1 MSHPVTSDS
10 ALRHQILIRFSP
22 QTTRADMF
30 TSSLRAP
37 PVEFQRGI
45 CQDLAPILASCQL
58 KRVVIVHGTLRTRVQ
73 SVIEQIRQTIDVV
86 AQIEVHDEPSLPALE
101 RHLQGFQGLVVDG
114 LIAIGGG
121 SVLDM
126 TKALAG
132 LIPAKHPVMTYLEVV
147 GDGRALEQQPLPW
160 IAIPTTAG
168 TGSEMTKNAVI
179 DIPDAQRKVS
189 LRDSKLLPAIALVD
203 PAFTDDTPKAVT
215 LACGLDAVTQCIEP
229 YLSNKRSFLT
239 DSLVEPVIPRAL
251 QALHRLMSQETSEDR
266 DTLAYTSMIG
276 GVALAN
282 SGLGVVHGF
291 AGPLGS
297 VTGAAHGAICGALLP
312 YGLKVNRHFA
322 DDPIVIQRLDQIA
335 NWIIPIFGG
344 MKADAFDTLAAW
356 IADQGITGLASLGL
370 KEVDIRAVATASQAS
385 SSMKANPVALPLEAL
400 VSVLEEA
407 L

>member
-1 MSHPVTSDS
+1 
-10 ALRHQILIRFSP
+10 
-22 QTTRADMF
+22 MF

-312 YGLKVNRHFA
+312 YGLKVNRPFA

-344 MKADAFDTLAAW
+344 MKADAFDTLADW

-385 SSMKANPVALPLEAL
+385 SSMKANPVALPFEAL

>member
-1 MSHPVTSDS
+1 
-10 ALRHQILIRFSP
+10 
-22 QTTRADMF
+22 MF

-45 CQDLAPILASCQL
+45 CQDLAPILASWQL

-73 SVIEQIRQTIDVV
+73 SVIRQIRRTIDVV

-101 RHLQGFQGLVVDG
+101 RQLQGFQGLAVDG

-147 GDGRALEQQPLPW
+147 GDGRPLEQQPLPW

-251 QALHRLMSQETSEDR
+251 QSLHRLMSQETSEDR

-276 GVALAN
+276 GIALAN

-385 SSMKANPVALPLEAL
+385 SSMKANPVALPFEAL

>member
-1 MSHPVTSDS
+1 
-10 ALRHQILIRFSP
+10 
-22 QTTRADMF
+22 MF

-168 TGSEMTKNAVI
+168 PGSEMTKNAVI

-370 KEVDIRAVATASQAS
+370 KEVDIRAVAIASQAS

>member
-1 MSHPVTSDS
+1 
-10 ALRHQILIRFSP
+10 
-22 QTTRADMF
+22 MF

-276 GVALAN
+276 GIALAN

-312 YGLKVNRHFA
+312 YGLKVNRYFS

-385 SSMKANPVALPLEAL
+385 SSMKANPVALPFEAL

>member
-1 MSHPVTSDS
+1 
-10 ALRHQILIRFSP
+10 
-22 QTTRADMF
+22 MF

-251 QALHRLMSQETSEDR
+251 QSLHRLMSQETSEDR

-356 IADQGITGLASLGL
+356 TADQGITGLASLGL

-385 SSMKANPVALPLEAL
+385 SSMKANPVALPFEAL

>member
-1 MSHPVTSDS
+1 
-10 ALRHQILIRFSP
+10 
-22 QTTRADMF
+22 MF

-132 LIPAKHPVMTYLEVV
+132 LIPAKHSVMTYLEVV
-147 GDGRALEQQPLPW
+147 GDGRALEEQPLPW

-297 VTGAAHGAICGALLP
+297 VTGAAHGVICGALLP

-370 KEVDIRAVATASQAS
+370 KVADIRAVATASQAS

>member
-1 MSHPVTSDS
+1 
-10 ALRHQILIRFSP
+10 
-22 QTTRADMF
+22 MF

-385 SSMKANPVALPLEAL
+385 SSMKANPMALPLEAL

>member
-1 MSHPVTSDS
+1 
-10 ALRHQILIRFSP
+10 
-22 QTTRADMF
+22 MF

-86 AQIEVHDEPSLPALE
+86 AQIEVHDEPSLPLLE

-385 SSMKANPVALPLEAL
+385 SSMKANPVALPFEAL

>member
-1 MSHPVTSDS
+1 
-10 ALRHQILIRFSP
+10 
-22 QTTRADMF
+22 MF

-73 SVIEQIRQTIDVV
+73 SVIEQIRQMIDVV

-276 GVALAN
+276 GIALAN

-370 KEVDIRAVATASQAS
+370 KEADIRAVATASQAS

>member
-1 MSHPVTSDS
+1 
-10 ALRHQILIRFSP
+10 
-22 QTTRADMF
+22 MF

-335 NWIIPIFGG
+335 NWIIPILDGL
-344 MKADAFDTLAAW
+344 KADAFDTLAAW

-370 KEVDIRAVATASQAS
+370 KEADIRAVATASQAS

>member
-1 MSHPVTSDS
+1 
-10 ALRHQILIRFSP
+10 
-22 QTTRADMF
+22 MF

-45 CQDLAPILASCQL
+45 CQDLAPILASCQI
-58 KRVVIVHGTLRTRVQ
+58 KRVVIVHGTLRARVQ
-73 SVIEQIRQTIDVV
+73 SVIEQIRQMIDVV

-101 RHLQGFQGLVVDG
+101 RQLQGFQGLAVDG

-132 LIPAKHPVMTYLEVV
+132 LIPAKHSVMTYLEVV
-147 GDGRALEQQPLPW
+147 GDGRALEEQPLPW

-344 MKADAFDTLAAW
+344 LKADAFDTLAAW

-370 KEVDIRAVATASQAS
+370 KEIDIRAVATASQAS
-385 SSMKANPVALPLEAL
+385 SSMKANPVALPFEAL

>member
-1 MSHPVTSDS
+1 
-10 ALRHQILIRFSP
+10 
-22 QTTRADMF
+22 MF

-45 CQDLAPILASCQL
+45 CQDLAPILASCQI

-344 MKADAFDTLAAW
+344 MKADAFDTLADW

-385 SSMKANPVALPLEAL
+385 SSMKANPVALPFEAL

>member
-1 MSHPVTSDS
+1 
-10 ALRHQILIRFSP
+10 
-22 QTTRADMF
+22 MF

-297 VTGAAHGAICGALLP
+297 MTGAAHGAICGALLP

-356 IADQGITGLASLGL
+356 IADQGITGLASIGL

>member
-1 MSHPVTSDS
+1 
-10 ALRHQILIRFSP
+10 
-22 QTTRADMF
+22 MF

-385 SSMKANPVALPLEAL
+385 SSMKANPVALPLEEL

>member
-1 MSHPVTSDS
+1 
-10 ALRHQILIRFSP
+10 
-22 QTTRADMF
+22 MF

-73 SVIEQIRQTIDVV
+73 SVIRQIRRTIDVV

-276 GVALAN
+276 GIALAN

-344 MKADAFDTLAAW
+344 MKANAFDTLAAW

-370 KEVDIRAVATASQAS
+370 KVADIRAVATASQAS
-385 SSMKANPVALPLEAL
+385 SSMKANPVALPFEAL

>member
-1 MSHPVTSDS
+1 
-10 ALRHQILIRFSP
+10 
-22 QTTRADMF
+22 MF

-132 LIPAKHPVMTYLEVV
+132 LIPAKYPVMTYLEVV

-385 SSMKANPVALPLEAL
+385 SSMKANPVALPFEAL

>member
-1 MSHPVTSDS
+1 
-10 ALRHQILIRFSP
+10 
-22 QTTRADMF
+22 MF

-45 CQDLAPILASCQL
+45 CQDLAPILASWQL

-297 VTGAAHGAICGALLP
+297 VTGAAHGVICGALLP

-370 KEVDIRAVATASQAS
+370 KEADIRAVATASQAS
-385 SSMKANPVALPLEAL
+385 SSMKANPVALPFEAL

>member
-1 MSHPVTSDS
+1 
-10 ALRHQILIRFSP
+10 
-22 QTTRADMF
+22 MF

-132 LIPAKHPVMTYLEVV
+132 LIPAKYPVMTYLEVV

-370 KEVDIRAVATASQAS
+370 KVADIRAVATASQAS

>member
-1 MSHPVTSDS
+1 
-10 ALRHQILIRFSP
+10 
-22 QTTRADMF
+22 MF

-344 MKADAFDTLAAW
+344 MKADAFDTLADW

>member
-1 MSHPVTSDS
+1 
-10 ALRHQILIRFSP
+10 
-22 QTTRADMF
+22 MF

-168 TGSEMTKNAVI
+168 TGSEMIKNAVI

-385 SSMKANPVALPLEAL
+385 SSMKANPVALPFEAL

>member
-1 MSHPVTSDS
+1 
-10 ALRHQILIRFSP
+10 
-22 QTTRADMF
+22 MF

-58 KRVVIVHGTLRTRVQ
+58 KRVVIVHGTLRTQVQ

>member
-1 MSHPVTSDS
+1 
-10 ALRHQILIRFSP
+10 
-22 QTTRADMF
+22 MF

-37 PVEFQRGI
+37 PVEFQRDI
-45 CQDLAPILASCQL
+45 CKDLAPILASCQL

-179 DIPDAQRKVS
+179 DILDAQRKVS

-239 DSLVEPVIPRAL
+239 DSLVEPIIPRAL

-276 GVALAN
+276 GIALAN

-356 IADQGITGLASLGL
+356 IANQGITGHASLGL
-370 KEVDIRAVATASQAS
+370 KVADIRAVATASQAS
-385 SSMKANPVALPLEAL
+385 SSMKANPVALPFEAL

>member
-1 MSHPVTSDS
+1 
-10 ALRHQILIRFSP
+10 
-22 QTTRADMF
+22 MF

-132 LIPAKHPVMTYLEVV
+132 LIPAKYPVMTYLEVV

-251 QALHRLMSQETSEDR
+251 QALHRLMGQETSEDR

-276 GVALAN
+276 GIALAN

-312 YGLKVNRHFA
+312 YGLKVNRHYA

-385 SSMKANPVALPLEAL
+385 SSMKANPVALPFEAL

>member
-1 MSHPVTSDS
+1 
-10 ALRHQILIRFSP
+10 
-22 QTTRADMF
+22 MF

-45 CQDLAPILASCQL
+45 CQDLAPILASWQL

-73 SVIEQIRQTIDVV
+73 SVIRQIRRTIDVV
-86 AQIEVHDEPSLPALE
+86 AQIEVHDEPSPPALE
-101 RHLQGFQGLVVDG
+101 RQLQGFQGLAVDG

-132 LIPAKHPVMTYLEVV
+132 LIPAKHSVMTYLEVV
-147 GDGRALEQQPLPW
+147 GDGRALEEQPLPW

-239 DSLVEPVIPRAL
+239 DSLAEPVIPRAL
-251 QALHRLMSQETSEDR
+251 QALHQLMSQETSEDR

-297 VTGAAHGAICGALLP
+297 VTGAAHGVICGALLP

-335 NWIIPIFGG
+335 NWIIPILGG
-344 MKADAFDTLAAW
+344 LKADAFDTLAAW

-370 KEVDIRAVATASQAS
+370 KEADIRAVATASQAS

>member
-1 MSHPVTSDS
+1 
-10 ALRHQILIRFSP
+10 
-22 QTTRADMF
+22 MF

-37 PVEFQRGI
+37 PVEFQRDI
-45 CQDLAPILASCQL
+45 CKDLAPILASCQL

-239 DSLVEPVIPRAL
+239 DSLVEPIIPRAL

-276 GVALAN
+276 GIALAN

-356 IADQGITGLASLGL
+356 IANQGITGLASLGL
-370 KEVDIRAVATASQAS
+370 KVADIRAVATASQAS
-385 SSMKANPVALPLEAL
+385 SSMKANPVALPFEAL

>member
-1 MSHPVTSDS
+1 
-10 ALRHQILIRFSP
+10 
-22 QTTRADMF
+22 MF

-251 QALHRLMSQETSEDR
+251 KALHRLMSQETSEDR

>member
-1 MSHPVTSDS
+1 
-10 ALRHQILIRFSP
+10 
-22 QTTRADMF
+22 MF

-37 PVEFQRGI
+37 PVEFQRDI
-45 CQDLAPILASCQL
+45 CKDLAPILASCQL

-215 LACGLDAVTQCIEP
+215 LACGLDAATQCIEP

-239 DSLVEPVIPRAL
+239 DSLVEPIIPRAL

-276 GVALAN
+276 GIALAN

-335 NWIIPIFGG
+335 DWITPIFGG

-356 IADQGITGLASLGL
+356 IANQGITGLASLGL
-370 KEVDIRAVATASQAS
+370 KVADIRAVATASQAS
-385 SSMKANPVALPLEAL
+385 SSMKANPVALPFEAL

>member
-1 MSHPVTSDS
+1 
-10 ALRHQILIRFSP
+10 
-22 QTTRADMF
+22 MF

-101 RHLQGFQGLVVDG
+101 RHLQGFQGLAVDG

-385 SSMKANPVALPLEAL
+385 SSMKANPVALPFEAL

>member
-1 MSHPVTSDS
+1 
-10 ALRHQILIRFSP
+10 
-22 QTTRADMF
+22 MF

-297 VTGAAHGAICGALLP
+297 MTGAAHGAICGALLP

-385 SSMKANPVALPLEAL
+385 SSMKANPVALSFEAL

>member
-1 MSHPVTSDS
+1 
-10 ALRHQILIRFSP
+10 
-22 QTTRADMF
+22 MF

-45 CQDLAPILASCQL
+45 CQDLAPILASWQL

-73 SVIEQIRQTIDVV
+73 SVIRQIRRTIDVV

-101 RHLQGFQGLVVDG
+101 RQLQGFQGLAVDG

-132 LIPAKHPVMTYLEVV
+132 LIPAKHSVMTYLEVV
-147 GDGRALEQQPLPW
+147 GDGRALEEQPLPW

-276 GVALAN
+276 GIALAN

-312 YGLKVNRHFA
+312 YGLKVNRHLA
-322 DDPIVIQRLDQIA
+322 NDPIVIQRLDQIA
-335 NWIIPIFGG
+335 NLIIPILDGL
-344 MKADAFDTLAAW
+344 KADAFDTLAAW

-370 KEVDIRAVATASQAS
+370 KEADIRAVATASQAS

>member
-1 MSHPVTSDS
+1 
-10 ALRHQILIRFSP
+10 
-22 QTTRADMF
+22 MF

-45 CQDLAPILASCQL
+45 CQDLAPILASCQI

-385 SSMKANPVALPLEAL
+385 SSMKANPVALPFEAL

>member
-1 MSHPVTSDS
+1 
-10 ALRHQILIRFSP
+10 
-22 QTTRADMF
+22 MF

-101 RHLQGFQGLVVDG
+101 RQLQGFQGLAVDG

-132 LIPAKHPVMTYLEVV
+132 LIPAKYPVMTYLEVV
-147 GDGRALEQQPLPW
+147 GNGRPLEQQPLPW

-297 VTGAAHGAICGALLP
+297 VTSAAHGAICGALLP

-370 KEVDIRAVATASQAS
+370 KVADIRAVAAASQAS
-385 SSMKANPVALPLEAL
+385 SSMKANPVALPFEAL

>member
-1 MSHPVTSDS
+1 
-10 ALRHQILIRFSP
+10 
-22 QTTRADMF
+22 MF

-385 SSMKANPVALPLEAL
+385 SSMKANPVALSFEAL

>member
-1 MSHPVTSDS
+1 
-10 ALRHQILIRFSP
+10 
-22 QTTRADMF
+22 MF

-132 LIPAKHPVMTYLEVV
+132 LIPAKYPVMTYLEVV

-251 QALHRLMSQETSEDR
+251 QALHRLMGQETSEDR

-276 GVALAN
+276 GIALAN

-385 SSMKANPVALPLEAL
+385 SSMKANPVALPFEAL

>member
-1 MSHPVTSDS
+1 
-10 ALRHQILIRFSP
+10 
-22 QTTRADMF
+22 MF

-132 LIPAKHPVMTYLEVV
+132 LIPAKHSVMTYLEVV
-147 GDGRALEQQPLPW
+147 GDGRALEEQPLPW

-251 QALHRLMSQETSEDR
+251 QALHQLMSQETSEDR

-344 MKADAFDTLAAW
+344 MKANAFDTLAAW

-370 KEVDIRAVATASQAS
+370 KVADIRAVAAASQAS
-385 SSMKANPVALPLEAL
+385 SSMKANPVALPFEAL

>member
-1 MSHPVTSDS
+1 
-10 ALRHQILIRFSP
+10 
-22 QTTRADMF
+22 MF

-37 PVEFQRGI
+37 PVKFQRGI
-45 CQDLAPILASCQL
+45 CKDLAPILASCQL

-73 SVIEQIRQTIDVV
+73 TVIEQIRQMIDVV